1 MVSFYYLAWLSMSV
15 PYYLKCKTCKYV
27 YFISPYQAKCRRFLF
42 LNNPYIVNEN
52 KEVVENDLYL
62 DIEIARGDNGI
73 CGKNASYYEQRLH
86 Q

>member
-27 YFISPYQAKCRRFLF
+27 YFISPYQAKCRHFLF

-73 CGKNASYYEQRLH
+73 CGKNASYYEQRIH

>member
-1 MVSFYYLAWLSMSV
+1 MVSFYHLAWLSMSV

-73 CGKNASYYEQRLH
+73 CGKNATYYEQRLN

>member
-1 MVSFYYLAWLSMSV
+1 MVSFYHLAWLSMSI
-15 PYYLKCKTCKYV
+15 PYYLKCKTCKYIHFV
-27 YFISPYQAKCRRFLF
+27 SPYQAKCRRFLF

-73 CGKNASYYEQRLH
+73 CGKNATYYEQRLY